1 MMTQEQKDVLAWY
14 NRTYGT
20 SIDGADWGDR
30 VNWSYI
36 SHSQSLSEGFIR
48 EFQDRVNW
56 RGISRSQS
64 LSEGFI
70 REFSDRVDWSCIS
83 ANQSLSEGFIREF
96 SDRVDWRG
104 ISRYQSLS
112 EGFIREFSGRVDWE
126 YISRYQSLSEE
137 FIREFS
143 DRVDWGFISSYQS
156 LSEGFI
162 REFRDRVRWGCISR
176 SQLLSEEFAKEFSDR
191 IPSDFRQDN
200 WLYADRATKLRHI
213 REKAPEFETQED
225 EKGPFIV
232 AYKSTLKGGRSNF
245 KPSIRYEVG
254 GIYKARCDHNMRQEN
269 SFGLSA
275 WTREG
280 AESHVPGGEL
290 YRVKIYVD
298 DIGAMVHDGRKIRC
312 KRQEFIERI
321 K

>member
-1 MMTQEQKDVLAWY
+1 MTQEQKDILAWY

-20 SIDGADWGDR
+20 SIDGPDWADR
-30 VNWSYI
+30 VNWWRI
-36 SHSQSLSEGFIR
+36 SRSQSLSEEFIREFSGRVDWRCISVHQSLSEEFIR

-56 RGISRSQS
+56 
-64 LSEGFI
+64 
-70 REFSDRVDWSCIS
+70 WCIS
-83 ANQSLSEGFIREF
+83 I
-96 SDRVDWRG
+96 
-104 ISRYQSLS
+104 YQSLS
-112 EGFIREFSGRVDWE
+112 EGFIREFADLVK
-126 YISRYQSLSEE
+126 
-137 FIREFS
+137 
-143 DRVDWGFISSYQS
+143 
-156 LSEGFI
+156 
-162 REFRDRVRWGCISR
+162 WGCISR
-176 SQLLSEEFAKEFSDR
+176 SQLLSEEFLKEFSDR
-191 IPSDFRQDN
+191 IQPDHRQDN

-225 EKGPFIV
+225 ENGPFIV
-232 AYKSTLKGGRSNF
+232 AYKATQKGGRSDYR
-245 KPSIRYEVG
+245 PSIRYEVG
-254 GIYKARCDHNMRQEN
+254 GIYEARCHHDMRQEN

-298 DIGAMVHDGRKIRC
+298 DIGAMVHDGKKIRC

>member
-1 MMTQEQKDVLAWY
+1 MQMMTQEQKDVLAWY

-20 SIDGADWGDR
+20 SIDGPDWADR
-30 VNWSYI
+30 VNW
-36 SHSQSLSEGFIR
+36 
-48 EFQDRVNW
+48 W
-56 RGISRSQS
+56 RISRS
-64 LSEGFI
+64 
-70 REFSDRVDWSCIS
+70 
-83 ANQSLSEGFIREF
+83 
-96 SDRVDWRG
+96 
-104 ISRYQSLS
+104 
-112 EGFIREFSGRVDWE
+112 
-126 YISRYQSLSEE
+126 QSLSEE

-143 DRVDWGFISSYQS
+143 GRVDWRCISAHQS

-162 REFRDRVRWGCISR
+162 REFADLVKWGCISR
-176 SQLLSEEFAKEFSDR
+176 SQLLSEEFLKEFSDR
-191 IPSDFRQDN
+191 IQPDHRQDN

-213 REKAPEFETQED
+213 RENAPEFETQED
-225 EKGPFIV
+225 ENGPFIV

-321 K
+321 N